1 MAPPVPLKG
10 RKRTRIV
17 QLAPEATVPPQLP
30 AKSPTREK
38 AAPLTIEAPF
48 VIVKVPGPA
57 LLSVKSEVGAPATV
71 SPSATFPKSW
81 FAGVSVTAASTPVPG
96 SPAGELGTTAATPK
110 EGPIQVTAALQP
122 VAPPPLA

>member
-57 LLSVKSEVGAPATV
+57 LLNVKSGDGAPATD
-71 SPSATFPKSW
+71 SPTATVPKPW
-81 FAGVSVTAASTPVPG
+81 LAGVSVTAAGAPVPAN
-96 SPAGELGTTAATPK
+96 STA
-110 EGPIQVTAALQP
+110 PISKP
-122 VAPPPLA
+122 DPCGLA

>member
-57 LLSVKSEVGAPATV
+57 LLSVKSEDGAPAPD
-71 SPSATFPKSW
+71 SPSGTFPKPW
-81 FAGVSVTAASTPVPG
+81 LAGVSVTAARAPVPA
-96 SPAGELGTTAATPK
+96 SPAGPVGT
-110 EGPIQVTAALQP
+110 
-122 VAPPPLA
+122 PP